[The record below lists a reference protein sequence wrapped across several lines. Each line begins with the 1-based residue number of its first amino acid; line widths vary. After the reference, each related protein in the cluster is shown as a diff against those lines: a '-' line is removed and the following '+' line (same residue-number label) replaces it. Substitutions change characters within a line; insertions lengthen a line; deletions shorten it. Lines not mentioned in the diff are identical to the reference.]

1 MRAVSLEPFFAG
13 YLAAWGI
20 ACVAAAALV
29 ARRPGDF
36 TLTSAAYWRY
46 LLQPWKVVTFLI
58 AAAGLTLMAPYT
70 GDPTWDYIDAP
81 MMALLTFATAP
92 WAVGEIYLAARRMRF
107 SKQTFVAACA
117 WLLSASWCYD
127 LYLLLRDGAYPPTW
141 FANLAASSILYLLA
155 GMLWSLEWRA
165 GRGAVFGFMT
175 QDWPNPAGGASFGR
189 LAWFALPIMA
199 LAGGLLAPFLWGGWG

>member
-1 MRAVSLEPFFAG
+1 MRGVSLEPFFAG
-13 YLAAWGI
+13 YLAAWGT
-20 ACVAAAALV
+20 ACVAAIVLLV
-29 ARRPGDF
+29 RRPADF
-36 TLTSAAYWRY
+36 ALASPAYWRY
-46 LLQPWKVVTFLI
+46 LLQPWKGVTFLI

-92 WAVGEIYLAARRMRF
+92 WAVGEVYLAARRMRF
-107 SKQTFVAACA
+107 SKQTFVAA
-117 WLLSASWCYD
+117 Y
-127 LYLLLRDGAYPPTW
+127 GAYPPTW